1 MAIYFLFDLSII
13 TLESTIISVVNI
25 LIACLVFEILKDKDT
40 SYLPSLIFK
49 KSMMSRAEEY
59 FFF

>member
-40 SYLPSLIFK
+40 SHLPSLIFK
-49 KSMMSRAEEY
+49 KSTMSRAEEY